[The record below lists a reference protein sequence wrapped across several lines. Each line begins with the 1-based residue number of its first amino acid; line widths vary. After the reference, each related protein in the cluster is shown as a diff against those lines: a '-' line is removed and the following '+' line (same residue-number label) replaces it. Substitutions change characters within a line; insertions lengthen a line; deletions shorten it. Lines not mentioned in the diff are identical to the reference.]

1 MVPQS
6 PDWLVRIL
14 PKIVEDGPIPANK
27 TRETECIGRLGLAKE
42 TVSEVDPMKTQT
54 RWMSKMIE
62 EAEKA
67 APAMPW
73 ERGLR
78 RQAMISRRL
87 DAEERHVKV
96 TLPAMPAGISL
107 AG

>member
-1 MVPQS
+1 
-6 PDWLVRIL
+6 
-14 PKIVEDGPIPANK
+14 
-27 TRETECIGRLGLAKE
+27 
-42 TVSEVDPMKTQT
+42 MKTKT

-62 EAEKA
+62 DAEKSA
-67 APAMPW
+67 TPMPW

-87 DAEERHVKV
+87 DAEERRVKV